1 MINDS
6 VKIKDAYIINITC
19 NFDIIVL
26 PNYNNNEV
34 ILNCISEIQSY
45 FDINNW
51 NINQPI
57 LLKSINILL
66 DKVTGVQTVTNV
78 EIKNIAGKSLG
89 YSEYSYDIKAAT
101 NQGVVYPSVDPMVFE
116 LKYPQSDI
124 VGRVVPL

>member
-45 FDINNW
+45 FSIDNW

-57 LLKSINILL
+57 LLKSISILL
-66 DKVTGVQTVTNV
+66 DQIEGVQTVTNV

-101 NQGVVYPSVDPMVFE
+101 NQGVVYPSVDPMIFE